1 MALAVDDFTRFL
13 VARDPADRSRVFAQL
28 AFRFPVF
35 ILKVEVTAALSIIPA
50 AGNALTKTRANAR
63 GALRRAS
70 RGALVAL
77 RPNPGGVGESADGT
91 FVAYLRASFGL
102 VLATGTFE
110 AFRVAQSWRI
120 LSDGAAL

>member
-1 MALAVDDFTRFL
+1 MALAEDDFTRFL
-13 VARDPADRSRVFAQL
+13 VARNASDIPRVFAQL
-28 AFRFPVF
+28 AFRLAAF

-91 FVAYLRASFGL
+91 FVAFCEPVSVWYLPPDIYTLSSSPGAYL
-102 VLATGTFE
+102 P
-110 AFRVAQSWRI
+110 VALRY
-120 LSDGAAL
+120 

>member
-1 MALAVDDFTRFL
+1 MAFAVDDFTRFL
-13 VARDPADRSRVFAQL
+13 VTRDPADRSRVFAQL
-28 AFRFPVF
+28 AFRLAAF

-102 VLATGTFE
+102 VLATGTFK
-110 AFRVAQSWRI
+110 ALRVAQSWCI